1 MQPEQSMRE
10 VQEAG
15 RRGSE
20 RGVTLTELLVVVA
33 IIGFLVMVTVP
44 AFAEWL
50 RAYKVR
56 TAAHQI
62 QGDLR
67 LARNVAVAKNAD
79 VPVLFMPDRFTWTD
93 GLGNPR
99 EFRMPEGVSI
109 TNLVDPSAGD
119 TVTLKNSGQVGDPS
133 KTLTV
138 DGWVRDTVHH
148 VWTVS
153 FSAAGKV
160 AAVRTSP

>member
-1 MQPEQSMRE
+1 MRQA
-10 VQEAG
+10 QEAG

-20 RGVTLTELLVVVA
+20 RGVTLTELLVVLA

-79 VPVLFMPDRFTWTD
+79 VPVLFKLDRFSWTD
-93 GLGNPR
+93 GQGRMR
-99 EFRMPEGVSI
+99 EFLMPPNVAI

-119 TVTLKNSGQVGDPS
+119 TITMKNNGQVSNPG

-138 DGWVRDTVHH
+138 DTWVRDTLHH

-153 FSAAGKV
+153 FTASGKV
-160 AAVRTSP
+160 IAVRTSP